1 MLRPLASA
9 ATRARAMRSAASA
22 REDRP
27 ISASRLLVKQRRT
40 LRSSLSAGTLLLA
53 GLAPLIGAA
62 IAILYPHDAG
72 LTALVYGALAVLALA
87 VGQYV
92 RRRRARRPE
101 LAGFVLATGVVGAAA
116 LLMAIAPDTHTVTA
130 TTFTI
135 VPVGVAVFIP
145 WSLRTHVGWLGLS
158 AAMLAVA
165 VAAPSG
171 IGFSDE
177 HWRDFAMGF
186 AMSAVVSIVALRLI
200 GRLRLGAYESE
211 RRAAVLAVRTQVQR
225 AQLAELNRLLEV
237 TVRTD
242 PLTGVG
248 NRLRL
253 EEDLGVLHAR
263 LARHGRGFGL
273 VMVDL
278 DRFKGFNDLYGH
290 VVGDE
295 ALRAV
300 AKCLGQRS
308 SDSVY
313 RFGGEEFV
321 AFLPEADNAA
331 AMAAAERMLRA
342 VTALGIPHGSN
353 PPWGVVS
360 ASAGVTVVDRG
371 DTGTTYDWLQA
382 ADAALYRAKE
392 NGRNQALSSRAT
404 G

>member
-1 MLRPLASA
+1 
-9 ATRARAMRSAASA
+9 MRSAATARKGRPASA
-22 REDRP
+22 P
-27 ISASRLLVKQRRT
+27 RLLVIQRRT
-40 LRSSLSAGTLLLA
+40 LRSSLSVGTLLLA

-62 IAILYPHDAG
+62 LAVLYPQDAG

-87 VGQYV
+87 VWQYL
-92 RRRRARRPE
+92 RGPRARRPE
-101 LAGFVLATGVVGAAA
+101 LAGFILATGAVGAAA

-135 VPVGVAVFIP
+135 VPLGVAVFIP
-145 WSLRTHVGWLGLS
+145 WSQRTHLSWLGLS

-171 IGFSDE
+171 MGFADE
-177 HWRDFAMGF
+177 HWRDFAVGF

-200 GRLRLGAYESE
+200 GGLRLSAYESE
-211 RRAAVLAVRTQVQR
+211 RRAAVLAVRTQTQR
-225 AQLAELNRLLEV
+225 SQLAELNRQLEI

-295 ALRAV
+295 ALQAV
-300 AKCLGQRS
+300 ARCLGQRS
-308 SDSVY
+308 TDTVY

-321 AFLPEADNAA
+321 AILPEADEAA
-331 AMAAAERMLRA
+331 AMAAADRMLHA
-342 VTALGIPHGSN
+342 VTALGIPHGAN
-353 PPWGVVS
+353 APWGVVS
-360 ASAGVTVVDRG
+360 ASAGVAVVGRG
-371 DTGTTYDWLQA
+371 DTGATYDWLRA
-382 ADAALYRAKE
+382 ADAALYRAKA
-392 NGRNQALSSRAT
+392 NGRNQALASNVTDRLESAVSAL
-404 G
+404 